1 MAAALT
7 TIDYAGTP
15 ITTLKGALN
24 AKSLITSVL
33 YEDADCLIFST
44 PLTDKVL
51 KIKVLNNVFSMAY
64 GDAWTS
70 AETVTNEVIFAS
82 RYDGI
87 TTGLYCIADTT
98 WFFMAYESTMF
109 LYQGYVGAL
118 DSGDVLVFGF
128 SKAST
133 QPQAVTNKK
142 AMNVT
147 DGVQLLPVSLS
158 SHLTFKD
165 PSGKL
170 LKMPLMWY
178 NPTNKTLEMNDKVPA
193 KTVGAYVSSWNGGS
207 LNTDLGANYYLT
219 GSNLYMHYSGT
230 FAEGLRMAL
239 LVEFTA

>member
-7 TIDYAGTP
+7 IIDYAGTP

-33 YEDADCLIFST
+33 YEDTDCLIFST
-44 PLTDKVL
+44 PLTGKVI
-51 KIKVLNNVFSMAY
+51 KIKVLDNTFRMSY

-82 RYDGI
+82 RNTGT

-98 WFFMAYESTMF
+98 WFFMAYEASNI

-118 DSGDVLVFGF
+118 DNGDVLVFGF
-128 SKAST
+128 SSSSYT
-133 QPQAVTNKK
+133 TYFPNNK

-165 PSGKL
+165 SSGKL

-178 NPTNKTLEMNDKVPA
+178 NPTNKTLEMNGTVPA
-193 KTVGAYVSSWNGGS
+193 KTVGAYVSSWKGGT
-207 LNTDLGANYYLT
+207 LNTDLGASYYLT
-219 GSNLYMHYSGT
+219 GSELYMHYSGAV
-230 FAEGLRMAL
+230 AEGLRSAL

>member
-44 PLTDKVL
+44 PLTSKVI
-51 KIKVLNNVFSMAY
+51 KIKALNNTFSMAY

-70 AETVTNEVIFAS
+70 AETVTNEVIFAN
-82 RYDGI
+82 RNEGF

-98 WFFMAYESTMF
+98 WFFMAWESASY

-118 DSGDVLVFGF
+118 DNGDVLVFGF
-128 SKAST
+128 SSST
-133 QPQAVTNKK
+133 SYFSNNK

-178 NPTNKTLEMNDKVPA
+178 NPTNKKLEMNGTVPA
-193 KTVGAYVSSWNGGS
+193 KTVGAYVSSWKGGG

-219 GSNLYMHYSGT
+219 GSTLNMQYSGT
-230 FAEGLRMAL
+230 LAEGLRMAL
-239 LVEFTA
+239 LVEFTE

>member
-7 TIDYAGTP
+7 IIDYAGTP

-33 YEDADCLIFST
+33 YEDTDCLIFST
-44 PLTDKVL
+44 PLTGKVI
-51 KIKVLNNVFSMAY
+51 KIKVLNNTFSMAY

-82 RYDGI
+82 RYDGN

-98 WFFMAYESTMF
+98 WFFMAWESTMF

-128 SKAST
+128 SSSSNYAN
-133 QPQAVTNKK
+133 PAINNK

-178 NPTNKTLEMNDKVPA
+178 NPTNKTLEMNGTVPA
-193 KTVGAYVSSWNGGS
+193 KTVGAYVSSWKGGG

-219 GSNLYMHYSGT
+219 GSTLNMHYSGAL
-230 FAEGLRMAL
+230 AEGLRTAL

>member
-33 YEDADCLIFST
+33 YEDDDCLIFST
-44 PLTDKVL
+44 PLTGKVI
-51 KIKVLNNVFSMAY
+51 KIKVLNNMFRMAY

-70 AETVTNEVIFAS
+70 EETVTNEVIFAS
-82 RYDGI
+82 RNDGN

-98 WFFMAYESTMF
+98 WFFMAWESTNT

-118 DSGDVLVFGF
+118 DNGDVLVFGF
-128 SKAST
+128 TSSNYEI
-133 QPQAVTNKK
+133 TNNR

-178 NPTNKTLEMNDKVPA
+178 NPTNKTLEMNGTVPA
-193 KTVGAYVSSWNGGS
+193 KTVGAYVSSWKGGGS
-207 LNTDLGANYYLT
+207 NTDLGANYYLT
-219 GSNLYMHYSGT
+219 GSNLYMHYSGAA
-230 FAEGLRMAL
+230 AEGLRMAL

>member
-7 TIDYAGTP
+7 MIDYAGTP

-51 KIKVLNNVFSMAY
+51 KIKVSANVFSMAY

-82 RYDGI
+82 RNNGT

-98 WFFMAYESTMF
+98 WFFMAWESTTY

-118 DSGDVLVFGF
+118 DNDDVLVFGF
-128 SKAST
+128 GSPSGSY
-133 QPQAVTNKK
+133 VGNNK

-158 SHLTFKD
+158 SYLTFKD
-165 PSGKL
+165 SSGKL

-178 NPTNKTLEMNDKVPA
+178 NPTNKTLEMTGTAPA
-193 KTVGAYVSSWNGGS
+193 KTLGVAVSSWKGGT
-207 LNTDLGANYYLT
+207 LNTDLGASYYLT
-219 GSNLYMHYSGT
+219 GSDLYMHYSGT
-230 FAEGLRMAL
+230 VVEGLRMAL
-239 LVEFTA
+239 LVEFTE

>member
-7 TIDYAGTP
+7 MIDHTGTP

-44 PLTDKVL
+44 PLTGKVI
-51 KIKVLNNVFSMAY
+51 KIKVSVNVFSMSY
-64 GDAWTS
+64 GDDWTS
-70 AETVTNEVIFAS
+70 AETVTNEVIFANRGS
-82 RYDGI
+82 GT

-98 WFFMAYESTMF
+98 WFFMAWESTSI

-118 DSGDVLVFGF
+118 DNGDVLVFGF
-128 SKAST
+128 VST
-133 QPQAVTNKK
+133 NNTTYVANNK

-165 PSGKL
+165 SSGKL

-178 NPTNKTLEMNDKVPA
+178 SPTNKKLEMNGTVPA
-193 KTVGAYVSSWNGGS
+193 KTVGAYVSSWKGGG
-207 LNTDLGANYYLT
+207 LNTDLGASYYLT
-219 GSNLYMHYSGT
+219 GSELWMQYSGAA
-230 FAEGLRMAL
+230 AEGLRMAL

>member
-1 MAAALT
+1 MAATLT

-24 AKSLITSVL
+24 SKSLITSVL

-44 PLTDKVL
+44 PLTSKVI
-51 KIKVLNNVFSMAY
+51 KIKVDDNVFSMSY
-64 GDAWTS
+64 GDDWTS
-70 AETVTNEVIFAS
+70 AETVTNEVIFAN
-82 RYDGI
+82 RGI
-87 TTGLYCIADTT
+87 SNTTGLYCIADTT
-98 WFFMAYESTMF
+98 WFFMAWESTSN

-118 DSGDVLVFGF
+118 DNGDVLVFGF
-128 SKAST
+128 TSNST
-133 QPQAVTNKK
+133 SYFANNK

-178 NPTNKTLEMNDKVPA
+178 NPTNKTLEMNGTVPA
-193 KTVGAYVSSWNGGS
+193 ETVGAYVSSWKGGE

-219 GSNLYMHYSGT
+219 GSTLYMHYSDKL
-230 FAEGLRMAL
+230 AEGLRTAL

>member
-1 MAAALT
+1 MAATLT

-44 PLTDKVL
+44 PLTSKVI
-51 KIKVLNNVFSMAY
+51 KIKVDDNVFSMSY
-64 GDAWTS
+64 GGAWTS
-70 AETVTNEVIFAS
+70 AETVTNEVIFAD
-82 RYDGI
+82 RRTGN

-98 WFFMAYESTMF
+98 WFFMAWESTNC

-118 DSGDVLVFGF
+118 DNGDVLVFGF
-128 SKAST
+128 GPNST
-133 QPQAVTNKK
+133 SDVANNK

-165 PSGKL
+165 SSGKL

-178 NPTNKTLEMNDKVPA
+178 NPTNKTLEMNGTVPA
-193 KTVGAYVSSWNGGS
+193 KTVGMAVSSWKGGS

-219 GSNLYMHYSGT
+219 GSNLYMHYSG
-230 FAEGLRMAL
+230 AAVEGLRMAL

>member
-7 TIDYAGTP
+7 MINYAGTP

-44 PLTDKVL
+44 PLTGKVI
-51 KIKVLNNVFSMAY
+51 KIKILNNVFSMAY

-82 RYDGI
+82 RNSGI

-98 WFFMAYESTMF
+98 WFFMAWESTTS

-128 SKAST
+128 GPNSGSG
-133 QPQAVTNKK
+133 VGNNK

-158 SHLTFKD
+158 SYLTFKD

-170 LKMPLMWY
+170 LKIPLMWY
-178 NPTNKTLEMNDKVPA
+178 NPSNKTLEMNGTVPA
-193 KTVGAYVSSWNGGS
+193 KTVGAYVSSWMGGS

-219 GSNLYMHYSGT
+219 GSNLYMHYSGAV
-230 FAEGLRMAL
+230 AEGLRTAL

>member
-1 MAAALT
+1 MAATLT

-24 AKSLITSVL
+24 SKSLITSVL
-33 YEDADCLIFST
+33 YEDDDCLIFST
-44 PLTDKVL
+44 PLTSKVI
-51 KIKVLNNVFSMAY
+51 KIKVDDNVFSMAY

-70 AETVTNEVIFAS
+70 AETVTKEVIFAS
-82 RYDGI
+82 RNNG
-87 TTGLYCIADTT
+87 TTTSLYCIADTT
-98 WFFMAYESTMF
+98 WFFMAWESTTY

-128 SKAST
+128 SSST
-133 QPQAVTNKK
+133 SMTYFVNNK

-158 SHLTFKD
+158 SHLTFKN

-178 NPTNKTLEMNDKVPA
+178 NPTNKTLEMNGTVPA
-193 KTVGAYVSSWNGGS
+193 KTVGAYVSSWRGGS

-219 GSNLYMHYSGT
+219 GSDLYMHYSGAA
-230 FAEGLRMAL
+230 AEGLRMAL

>member
-1 MAAALT
+1 MAATLT

-33 YEDADCLIFST
+33 FEDADCLIFST
-44 PLTDKVL
+44 PLTGKVI
-51 KIKVLNNVFSMAY
+51 KIKVLNNTFSMAY

-82 RYDGI
+82 RYDGN

-98 WFFMAYESTMF
+98 WFFMASESTTY

-118 DSGDVLVFGF
+118 DNGDVLVFGVC
-128 SKAST
+128 SADSY
-133 QPQAVTNKK
+133 PRVNNNR

-165 PSGKL
+165 SSGKL

-178 NPTNKTLEMNDKVPA
+178 NPTNKTLEMNGTVPA
-193 KTVGAYVSSWNGGS
+193 ETLGAYVSSWKGGGS
-207 LNTDLGANYYLT
+207 NTDLGANYYLT
-219 GSNLYMHYSGT
+219 GSNLYMHYSGV
-230 FAEGLRMAL
+230 AVEGLRMAL